1 MTYNVS
7 LVRISNSREWRNRIM
22 QYQLENNWS
31 MCQDFAWN
39 PPFKL
44 SGDGTNVLSKGQE
57 VSSDV
62 EDKEL
67 LDSGLEEMHKT
78 SSSIPCV
85 YICMYMWVMFS
96 IK

>member
-1 MTYNVS
+1 MKS
-7 LVRISNSREWRNRIM
+7 
-22 QYQLENNWS
+22 
-31 MCQDFAWN
+31 

-67 LDSGLEEMHKT
+67 LDSGLEEMHKA
-78 SSSIPCV
+78 SSSIPRAGVCV
-85 YICMYMWVMFS
+85 CV
-96 IK
+96 

>member
-1 MTYNVS
+1 MWGVGAWKQ
-7 LVRISNSREWRNRIM
+7 LSNI
-22 QYQLENNWS
+22 
-31 MCQDFAWN
+31 DT
-39 PPFKL
+39 KL
-44 SGDGTNVLSKGQE
+44 SEVNNCELGKENKMGKGQV

-67 LDSGLEEMHKT
+67 LDSGLEEMHKA

-85 YICMYMWVMFS
+85 YICMYMWLMFS